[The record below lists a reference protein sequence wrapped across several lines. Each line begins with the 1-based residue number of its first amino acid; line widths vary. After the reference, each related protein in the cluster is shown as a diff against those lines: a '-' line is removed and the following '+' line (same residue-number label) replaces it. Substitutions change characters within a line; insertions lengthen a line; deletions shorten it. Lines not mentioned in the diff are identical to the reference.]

1 MPDTTT
7 DAGGAIPPL
16 PWSGTRQFS
25 PICQIKSKLI
35 HLTAVSTRI
44 AELAS
49 SPPPSSTM
57 STRRRGS
64 LMSSPESRRCR
75 TPACTSCCPGT
86 GRPPAT
92 RPWLHRPG
100 LTSRCLSPT
109 RRTRASGL
117 TSRGTHRMR
126 TDVRPDR
133 GRRIRIRSWGAQS
146 PPRHLGQRVPDALG
160 LPPPQPEVATAR

>member
-57 STRRRGS
+57 STRTQAWLADVLARIAALTHTRVHE
-64 LMSSPESRRCR
+64 LLPWNWK
-75 TPACTSCCPGT
+75 
-86 GRPPAT
+86 AT
-92 RPWLHRPG
+92 RDQTL
-100 LTSRCLSPT
+100 
-109 RRTRASGL
+109 A
-117 TSRGTHRMR
+117 
-126 TDVRPDR
+126 
-133 GRRIRIRSWGAQS
+133 A
-146 PPRHLGQRVPDALG
+146 
-160 LPPPQPEVATAR
+160 